1 MAKGL
6 GQISQHQVEGL
17 VVLSSQHDNMYNT
30 LNDVDSSGNV
40 SPNLV
45 YREGKLEVNVPIKAL
60 NQNVDANGD
69 QSLITRKYL
78 SQKLNEVNSQA
89 SLLADS
95 IKTAQNDINVLYS
108 NDTNISVVPGA
119 TYDTKVN
126 SEITLGTIQYMEQTG
141 TTPVTVSRDSNGD
154 NIVVEK
160 PMFGLTTK
168 YFKINLQPYAPV
180 ANPTLTAPCASA
192 TIGTGNNSKRL
203 ATTQFVHDLVNNS
216 VVGAD
221 RSSFN
226 LNTLKKISTALGD
239 DTNFKNNIAG
249 DVDEKLDFN
258 SVTLSASDTVTTHTK
273 IGSISFGTGN
283 TNSVKTANFYVDLTP
298 YAKHT
303 NATLTNAQTKSTI
316 PATDNDKTVA
326 NTKFVRDVSDSLKTA
341 LINGATLTTF
351 KALQDSI
358 SSVSSAAT
366 GGINTKQD
374 QHSLLTA
381 LSNLGSI
388 AKDKYIYMNYSET
401 KGYYFTTASIT
412 DVGRGLIAKSTAAD
426 MRNHLA
432 LPSISGDIWQATVQG
447 AVNATQ
453 AESATTAT
461 KATSASLDS
470 DNNPINTTYQKV
482 SELSTAVSKLAASVA
497 TYDSSDNKIV
507 DTYQTK
513 TADRIPVIS
522 HTVAAPS
529 SLPQRLY
536 GTIKLNDGNG
546 TNKHTYTIVTGL
558 HNATL
563 TGSPKAPAYSETT
576 IQYSRIATEQ
586 DIANMIAE
594 ATGVTVTTGGGDGTA
609 TGSGGSDTTPAGG
622 KETVPAPSSSGTVS
636 IIRDPADPTKITIVS
651 GNSSIPVTTTGGGNE
666 IVNITLTGGST
677 LDVTVPGSS
686 NADDVMTKVTLIS
699 AAIENDSLF
708 GAHVRS
714 SLDNKQD
721 KTVTLTGLLNNEV
734 IKKSYN
740 TTIPANHYF
749 YATANNKLGTASI
762 SSVGRAMIAAPTK
775 DSVLSYLGIKG
786 GSGGSNTT
794 ITVEGG
800 GGTTVTLGG
809 DIASVDYAVQ
819 AGSAGFATKASV
831 DDAGNVISSYYIP
844 KNDIYVYGNSGKL
857 TSLTSAH
864 PSMSGASDDLAWTAS
879 KGGTYKVLSLNDLAF
894 WNGKY
899 DGTNSN
905 LQYFKIGSGTGAL
918 GTMASLTATDYF
930 ETSNSYDAAKYAV
943 RDGSGNT
950 ITSHYAVKNDVV
962 TAVTSDSNK
971 TQILV
976 TKGGATSTI
985 TPAHH
990 SYKIAVGNTS
1000 VSTQH
1005 TAVSKGTNKSIYLNL
1020 VDTFNKTSTV
1030 ISNPVQLSV
1039 PSDSHVSIEA
1049 TAAGVIKLY
1058 AAEPVS
1064 KSYFLTCTTAATVKA
1079 KVCTADNN
1087 FKLESGTQVV
1097 VKFENGHN
1105 ITGMTLNVNS
1115 TGAKNVKINSTLD
1128 PQAGDIKPNSVYTL
1142 VYDGTQWNMLG
1153 YNAVNAQNSTT
1164 IINNIDNS
1172 THTSETI
1179 HSSETVYITQPDDP
1193 TKIEDTAANVD
1204 NETTFFGSCT
1214 TAAGTKAKTVV
1225 INAAGKS
1232 AINSTTNVEGRKVR
1246 VSFTKSNTID
1256 NPTLILKGSKNT
1268 TALPIYF
1275 NGAPIDPPKILVTG
1289 RIYEFTCMKIGET
1302 TNLCWNLTGIV
1313 GSMPNFAVCSTAAAT
1328 QNKVVTINNMIKPVQ
1343 GDRITVVFDE
1353 TNTADK
1359 PKLEVNGLTAVEIR
1373 YLNLPL
1379 SKDMLYANICY
1390 DLIYYNSSWNIVN
1403 TVIWMSEESTTDTST
1418 DDSIE
1423 GGES

>member
-60 NQNVDANGD
+60 NQNIDANGE

-78 SQKLNEVNSQA
+78 SQKLSEVNSQA

-95 IKTAQNDINVLYS
+95 IKTAQNDINTLYS

-141 TTPVTVSRDSNGD
+141 TTPVTVGRDSNGN

-160 PMFGLTTK
+160 PTFGLTTK

-180 ANPTLTAPCASA
+180 SNPTLTAPCASA
-192 TIGTGNNSKRL
+192 TIATDNNGKRL

-216 VVGAD
+216 VVGAN

-249 DVDEKLDFN
+249 DVDNKLDFN

-283 TNSVKTANFYVDLTP
+283 ANSVKTANFYVNLTG
-298 YAKHT
+298 YAPHT
-303 NATLTNAQTKSTI
+303 NATLTNAQTKDTI

-326 NTKFVRDVSDSLKTA
+326 NTKFVRAVSDSLKTA

-358 SSVSSAAT
+358 NSVSEAAT
-366 GGINTKQD
+366 GGIDTKQD
-374 QHSLLTA
+374 KHSLLTA
-381 LSNLGSI
+381 LSDLESI
-388 AKDKYIYMNYSET
+388 AKDKYIYMTQNSSTNKYC
-401 KGYYFTTASIT
+401 FTTASIT
-412 DVGRGLIAKSTAAD
+412 EKGRTLIAFSDVAS
-426 MRNHLA
+426 MRNHLGI
-432 LPSISGDIWQATVQG
+432 PSLKSGVWQATVES
-447 AVNATQ
+447 ATNATT
-453 AESATTAT
+453 ANSATTAT
-461 KATSASLDS
+461 KATEATKAGQDSLGAVID
-470 DNNPINTTYQKV
+470 TTYQKV
-482 SELSTAVSKLAASVA
+482 TELSGAVSKLAASVA
-497 TYDSSDNKIV
+497 TYDSSKNKIV

-513 TADRIPVIS
+513 TADRIPSVTAS
-522 HTVAAPS
+522 VAAPS
-529 SLPQRLY
+529 NLPQNLY
-536 GTIKLNDGNG
+536 GTIKILDGKSSVKS
-546 TNKHTYTIVTGL
+546 THTIVTGL

-576 IQYSRIATEQ
+576 TQYSRIATEQ

-594 ATGVTVTTGGGDGTA
+594 ATGVTIQTGDDTPTGGG
-609 TGSGGSDTTPAGG
+609 GSTLPGG
-622 KETVPAPSSSGTVS
+622 KETVPAPSSGGTVS

-666 IVNITLTGGST
+666 IVNITLTDGST

-721 KTVTLTGLLNNEV
+721 KTATLTGLLNNEV

-775 DSVLSYLGIKG
+775 DSILSYLGLKNSVTG
-786 GSGGSNTT
+786 GSGSNSTVTVGGGNNTT
-794 ITVEGG
+794 ITISS
-800 GGTTVTLGG
+800 
-809 DIASVDYAVQ
+809 DSSSVDYAAQ
-819 AGSAGFATKASV
+819 AGSAGFATQASV
-831 DDAGNVISSYYIP
+831 DGAGNIISSYYIP
-844 KNDIYVYGNSGKL
+844 KDDIYVYGNSGKL

-905 LQYFKIGSGTGAL
+905 LQYFKIGNGTGSL
-918 GTMASLTATDYF
+918 GTMASLTASAYF
-930 ETSNSYDAAKYAV
+930 ETSNSYNAAKYAV

-990 SYKIAVGNTS
+990 SYKIAVGNASTS
-1000 VSTQH
+1000 TTH
-1005 TAVSKGTNKSIYLNL
+1005 TTIAKGNDKTIYLNL
-1020 VDTFNKTSTV
+1020 VDTFNGTTTV
-1030 ISNPVQLSV
+1030 IANPVQLNA
-1039 PSDSHVSIEA
+1039 PANGNVSLEA
-1049 TAAGVIKLY
+1049 TNKGVIKIY
-1058 AAEPVS
+1058 APDTDNKVEQKKITTNANYYVLGTGSSSDSTQTDCANFSS
-1064 KSYFLTCTTAATVKA
+1064 KVYLNANTGLLTAASVKA
-1079 KVCTADNN
+1079 
-1087 FKLESGTQVV
+1087 
-1097 VKFENGHN
+1097 
-1105 ITGMTLNVNS
+1105 
-1115 TGAKNVKINSTLD
+1115 GA
-1128 PQAGDIKPNSVYTL
+1128 Y
-1142 VYDGTQWNMLG
+1142 
-1153 YNAVNAQNSTT
+1153 
-1164 IINNIDNS
+1164 INN
-1172 THTSETI
+1172 
-1179 HSSETVYITQPDDP
+1179 
-1193 TKIEDTAANVD
+1193 D
-1204 NETTFFGSCT
+1204 NENIF
-1214 TAAGTKAKTVV
+1214 
-1225 INAAGKS
+1225 KS
-1232 AINSTTNVEGRKVR
+1232 
-1246 VSFTKSNTID
+1246 
-1256 NPTLILKGSKNT
+1256 
-1268 TALPIYF
+1268 
-1275 NGAPIDPPKILVTG
+1275 VT
-1289 RIYEFTCMKIGET
+1289 
-1302 TNLCWNLTGIV
+1302 
-1313 GSMPNFAVCSTAAAT
+1313 SSAFAVCNANYSDIV
-1328 QNKVVTINNMIKPVQ
+1328 KVINVEAISQ
-1343 GDRITVVFDE
+1343 
-1353 TNTADK
+1353 
-1359 PKLEVNGLTAVEIR
+1359 LENGLHLTILFNQVQDVQQLSDDQIQQEVS
-1373 YLNLPL
+1373 LQVNNLRDYP
-1379 SKDMLYANICY
+1379 
-1390 DLIYYNSSWNIVN
+1390 IYYNGLKLTLQYLQPQCCYTFIFYESNWYLCGSVIV
-1403 TVIWMSEESTTDTST
+1403 
-1418 DDSIE
+1418 
-1423 GGES
+1423 

>member
-1 MAKGL
+1 MANKGL

-40 SPNLV
+40 SPNLI

-60 NQNVDANGD
+60 NQNIDANGD

-78 SQKLNEVNSQA
+78 SQKLSEINSQA

-160 PMFGLTTK
+160 PTFGLTTK

-180 ANPTLTAPCASA
+180 DNPTLTAPFASA
-192 TIGTGNNSKRL
+192 TIGTSNNSKRL

-221 RSSFN
+221 RGSFN

-239 DTNFKNNIAG
+239 DTNFKNNIVG
-249 DVDEKLDFN
+249 DVDNKLDFN

-273 IGSISFGTGN
+273 IGSISLGTGN
-283 TNSVKTANFYVDLTP
+283 ASSVKTANFYVNLTG
-298 YAKHT
+298 YAPHT
-303 NATLTNAQTKSTI
+303 NATLTNAQTKDTI

-358 SSVSSAAT
+358 NSVSEAAT
-366 GGINTKQD
+366 GGIDTKQD
-374 QHSLLTA
+374 KHSLLTA
-381 LSNLGSI
+381 LSDLGSI
-388 AKDKYIYMNYSET
+388 AKDKYIYMTQNSST
-401 KGYYFTTASIT
+401 NKYYFTTASIT
-412 DVGRGLIAKSTAAD
+412 EKGRTLIAFSDVAS
-426 MRNHLA
+426 MRNHLGI
-432 LPSISGDIWQATVQG
+432 PSLKSGVWQATVES
-447 AVNATQ
+447 ATNATT
-453 AESATTAT
+453 ADSATTAT
-461 KATSASLDS
+461 KATEATKAGQDSLGAV
-470 DNNPINTTYQKV
+470 INTTYQKV
-482 SELSTAVSKLAASVA
+482 SELSEAVGKLAASVA
-497 TYDSSDNKIV
+497 TYDSSKNKIV

-513 TADRIPVIS
+513 TADRIPSVTAS
-522 HTVAAPS
+522 VAAPS
-529 SLPQRLY
+529 NLPQNLY
-536 GTIKLNDGNG
+536 GTIKILDGKSSVKS
-546 TNKHTYTIVTGL
+546 THTIVTGL

-576 IQYSRIATEQ
+576 TQYSRIATEQ

-594 ATGVTVTTGGGDGTA
+594 ATGVTIQTGDDTPTGGGGGTL
-609 TGSGGSDTTPAGG
+609 PGG

-686 NADDVMTKVTLIS
+686 DAEGIMTKVTLIS

-721 KTVTLTGLLNNEV
+721 KTATLTGLLNNAV
-734 IKKSYN
+734 IKNNYN

-749 YATANNKLGTASI
+749 YATANNKLGTSSI
-762 SSVGRAMIAAPTK
+762 SSVGRDMIAAPTK
-775 DSVLSYLGIKG
+775 DSILSYLGLKNSVTG
-786 GSGGSNTT
+786 GSSSNSTMTVGGGNNTT
-794 ITVEGG
+794 IIISS
-800 GGTTVTLGG
+800 
-809 DIASVDYAVQ
+809 DSSSVDYAAQ

-918 GTMASLTATDYF
+918 GTMASLTASDYF
-930 ETSNSYDAAKYAV
+930 TVSGSGSNTLNAAKRAVADGDGAEISTSYA
-943 RDGSGNT
+943 RKSE
-950 ITSHYAVKNDVV
+950 VV
-962 TAVTSDSNK
+962 TNIELKNNNTEIWYTRG
-971 TQILV
+971 TQPISLV
-976 TKGGATSTI
+976 
-985 TPAHH
+985 PAHH
-990 SYKIAVGNTS
+990 SYKLVAGN
-1000 VSTQH
+1000 STLSTAH
-1005 TAVSKGTNKSIYLNL
+1005 TAVAKGNNKIVYINL
-1020 VDTFNKTSTV
+1020 VDTFKGTASV
-1030 ISNPVQLSV
+1030 IADP
-1039 PSDSHVSIEA
+1039 
-1049 TAAGVIKLY
+1049 IKLK
-1058 AAEPVS
+1058 APANGNFSIQSDATGLIQFFAPDTDNKVEQS
-1064 KSYFLTCTTAATVKA
+1064 LTTNDANYFILTTYTPSAATQ
-1079 KVCTADNN
+1079 T
-1087 FKLESGTQVV
+1087 
-1097 VKFENGHN
+1097 
-1105 ITGMTLNVNS
+1105 
-1115 TGAKNVKINSTLD
+1115 
-1128 PQAGDIKPNSVYTL
+1128 
-1142 VYDGTQWNMLG
+1142 
-1153 YNAVNAQNSTT
+1153 NAVNFTNKVFINPSTGLLT
-1164 IINNIDNS
+1164 ASSVKAGAYINN
-1172 THTSETI
+1172 
-1179 HSSETVYITQPDDP
+1179 
-1193 TKIEDTAANVD
+1193 D
-1204 NETTFFGSCT
+1204 NENIF
-1214 TAAGTKAKTVV
+1214 
-1225 INAAGKS
+1225 KS
-1232 AINSTTNVEGRKVR
+1232 
-1246 VSFTKSNTID
+1246 
-1256 NPTLILKGSKNT
+1256 
-1268 TALPIYF
+1268 
-1275 NGAPIDPPKILVTG
+1275 VT
-1289 RIYEFTCMKIGET
+1289 
-1302 TNLCWNLTGIV
+1302 
-1313 GSMPNFAVCSTAAAT
+1313 SSAFAVCNANYSDIV
-1328 QNKVVTINNMIKPVQ
+1328 KVINVEAISQ
-1343 GDRITVVFDE
+1343 
-1353 TNTADK
+1353 
-1359 PKLEVNGLTAVEIR
+1359 LENGLHLTILFNQVQDVQQLSDDHIQQAVSLQVNSLQA
-1373 YLNLPL
+1373 YP
-1379 SKDMLYANICY
+1379 
-1390 DLIYYNSSWNIVN
+1390 IYYNGLKLTLQYLQPQCCYTFIFYESNWYLCGSVIV
-1403 TVIWMSEESTTDTST
+1403 
-1418 DDSIE
+1418 
-1423 GGES
+1423 